1 MLDLVNH
8 LKLNA
13 HKMTMGGERKSE
25 SNLLLTFDKQIFAN
39 LVPHFYFLF
48 LFSPCKQSEKVGRK
62 CHQEKFITQYTVI
75 KI

>member
-25 SNLLLTFDKQIFAN
+25 SNLLLTFDKQVFAN
-39 LVPHFYFLF
+39 IVPH
-48 LFSPCKQSEKVGRK
+48 
-62 CHQEKFITQYTVI
+62 
-75 KI
+75 